1 LSVAPSTP
9 KVLRGAIVGIDA
21 FNPLASVIVFQYNP
35 DTLSRTLTPSVGT
48 GSQQMNRSQ
57 PLRLRGAPAEQIT
70 ANIEIDATDQL
81 ETGDAVATRVGIYP
95 QLSALE
101 MLVYPKSAAVL
112 QNTALLARGTAQVI
126 APEAPLT
133 LFVWGVRRI
142 LPVRLTA
149 FTIAE
154 ETYDVALNPIRAKVT
169 LAMRVLSYNDLPQSN
184 PGYSLF
190 VAHQVVKEAMASTA
204 SVNDISAVATG
215 GVRQT

>member
-1 LSVAPSTP
+1 MSVAPSTP

-21 FNPLASVIVFQYNP
+21 FNPIASVIVFQYNP

-57 PLRLRGAPAEQIT
+57 PLRLRGAPAEQIN
-70 ANIEIDATDQL
+70 ASIEIDATDQL
-81 ETGDAVATRVGIYP
+81 ETADAVATRVGIYP

-112 QNTALLARGTAQVI
+112 QNTVALARGTAQVI

-154 ETYDVALNPIRAKVT
+154 EAYDVDLNPIRAKVT
-169 LAMRVLSYNDLPQSN
+169 LGMRVLSYNDLPLSN
-184 PGYSLF
+184 PGYSVF
-190 VAHQVVKEAMASTA
+190 VAHQVVKEAMAATA
-204 SVNDISAVATG
+204 SVSDISAVASG